1 MAYIAYSAKNAKV
14 RIGATVV
21 VAKQWDVEPQVDEL
35 DVTNFESGGFHEVIG
50 GIKKITVNIQL
61 DDNGLENI
69 YDVIQ
74 AGSTATNVKLYL
86 NDTAGPFWNIPYLFI
101 NRMPQRAD
109 VKAAMSD
116 TIQGTGTATW
126 SYPTGAAVS

>member
-1 MAYIAYSAKNAKV
+1 MAFIAYSAKNAKV

-35 DVTNFESGGFHEVIG
+35 DVTNFEGGGYHEVIG
-50 GIKKITVNIQL
+50 GIKKLTVNIQL

-69 YDVIQ
+69 YDVIKPGDD
-74 AGSTATNVKLYL
+74 AALVKLYL
-86 NDTAGPFWNIPYLFI
+86 NDTAGPFWYIPYLFI
-101 NRMPQRAD
+101 SRMPQRAD

-116 TIQGTGTATW
+116 TIQGTGNGSW